1 MGVGHFN
8 QICWAKS
15 LPCLPLS
22 ITRASFKGRVAF
34 VCPRR
39 ANDYAPADD
48 RHRPREMMTS
58 DPDVT
63 FISKGTA
70 LQLLEGHHFSILKL
84 DPAAFRLV
92 CASLSA
98 RLSVCLPLSFCISVC
113 LSVSLFDSL
122 FLYFLSLSACLSVSL
137 CLCLYLSLSLC
148 LCLSV
153 CQLLSLSLSLPL
165 SLVVNFFT
173 HIVSDK
179 RPYAQVYIVVT
190 LQTSLCL
197 NLYIRKGLRLLP
209 SAVVFLSSIG
219 TPRHYVSDIS
229 VPQYKTAYYVPY

>member
-1 MGVGHFN
+1 MFARQCSAVHYQQLFFHSQLSLKLFYGRKWLLVGPLIYPLAMERIIRNQRMGVGHFN

-34 VCPRR
+34 VCPWR

-70 LQLLEGHHFSILKL
+70 LQLLDGHHFSILKL

-98 RLSVCLPLSFCISVC
+98 RLSVCLPLSFWISVCLCLYLILSFSIFCLCLPASLCLSVSVSISLSLCVSVSVC
-113 LSVSLFDSL
+113 LSV
-122 FLYFLSLSACLSVSL
+122 CLSVA
-137 CLCLYLSLSLC
+137 
-148 LCLSV
+148 
-153 CQLLSLSLSLPL
+153 LSLPPPPPL
-165 SLVVNFFT
+165 S
-173 HIVSDK
+173 
-179 RPYAQVYIVVT
+179 R
-190 LQTSLCL
+190 C
-197 NLYIRKGLRLLP
+197 
-209 SAVVFLSSIG
+209 
-219 TPRHYVSDIS
+219 
-229 VPQYKTAYYVPY
+229 

>member
-1 MGVGHFN
+1 MTSPKTVFARQCSAVHYQQLFFHSQLSLKLFYGRKWLLVGPLIYPLAMERIIRNQRMGVGHFN

-34 VCPRR
+34 VCPWR

-48 RHRPREMMTS
+48 RHHPREMMTS

-98 RLSVCLPLSFCISVC
+98 RLSVCLPLSFWISVC

-122 FLYFLSLSACLSVSL
+122 FLYFLSLSAGLSVSL
-137 CLCLYLSLSLC
+137 CLCLYLSVSV
-148 LCLSV
+148 CLSV
-153 CQLLSLSLSLPL
+153 CLSVALSLPPCLSLS
-165 SLVVNFFT
+165 
-173 HIVSDK
+173 
-179 RPYAQVYIVVT
+179 R
-190 LQTSLCL
+190 C
-197 NLYIRKGLRLLP
+197 
-209 SAVVFLSSIG
+209 
-219 TPRHYVSDIS
+219 
-229 VPQYKTAYYVPY
+229 